1 MKTPNEL
8 YYTEEHEWLSFDEE
22 QGVGTV
28 GITDYAQGEL
38 GDVVF
43 VELPEE
49 GQRVEAKEP
58 FGTIE
63 AVKAVS
69 ELFAP
74 VTGKVVEVNRELE
87 SSPELVNSEPYSEGW
102 MIKVKLDDAEQIKNL
117 LSAAEYE
124 KHVS

>member
-1 MKTPNEL
+1 ME
-8 YYTEEHEWLSFDEE
+8 
-22 QGVGTV
+22 V
-28 GITDYAQGEL
+28 
-38 GDVVF
+38 
-43 VELPEE
+43 
-49 GQRVEAKEP
+49 

-74 VTGKVVEVNRELE
+74 MTGEVVAVNGELE
-87 SSPELVNSEPYSEGW
+87 SNPQLVNSEPYSGGW
-102 MIKVKLDDAEQIKNL
+102 MIKVRLEKPDEIASL

>member
-49 GQRVEAKEP
+49 GQRVEAKES

-87 SSPELVNSEPYSEGW
+87 SSPELVNSEPYGEGW

>member
-1 MKTPNEL
+1 MKFPQEL
-8 YYTEEHEWLSFDEE
+8 RYTKEHEWVAFDAKT
-22 QGVGTV
+22 GVGTV
-28 GITDYAQGEL
+28 GITEYAQGEL
-38 GDVVF
+38 GDIVF
-43 VELPEE
+43 VELP
-49 GQRVEAKEP
+49 GMGARIEAYKP

-74 VTGKVVEVNRELE
+74 MTGEVVAVNGELE
-87 SSPELVNSEPYSEGW
+87 SNPQLVNSEPYSGGW
-102 MIKVKLDDAEQIKNL
+102 MIKVRLEKPDEIASL